1 MSHTLSNV
9 LFLSV
14 FGVVLYFLLSK
25 ALDKLLAWNYRRT
38 QVSRNTTS
46 TTTNNSASPSYNK
59 KSSSPP
65 PELAVRPGEKKVSTD
80 KKVLGVESVIT
91 PVGKDTGRGRG

>member
-1 MSHTLSNV
+1 MSHTLGNL

-25 ALDKLLAWNYRRT
+25 ALDRLLAWNYRRT
-38 QVSRNTTS
+38 QVPRS
-46 TTTNNSASPSYNK
+46 TTKNNSAPPSSYRK
-59 KSSSPP
+59 ESSSPP
-65 PELAVRPGEKKVSTD
+65 PELAVRPDEKKISKG

-91 PVGKDTGRGRG
+91 PVGKNTGRGRG